1 MKKFILGFAV
11 LTAMCV
17 ASCGN
22 NAEKQEVVSDTTV
35 AVVETVDST
44 MVDSTAVVA
53 DTVKVDEAK

>member
-35 AVVETVDST
+35 VETVDST

-53 DTVKVDEAK
+53 DPVKVEDVK